1 MLLGIE
7 AEHYLGSENPLTVS
21 EPVLK
26 ALSTLL
32 SIVSIILGK
41 EVVQQEQVFL
51 LYIVYVKSQHWCNN
65 LSVRLGSVRARCR
78 SSLYYRNL
86 LNDGQSHTL
95 P

>member
-41 EVVQQEQVFL
+41 EVVEQEQVFL
-51 LYIVYVKSQHWCNN
+51 LYIVYV
-65 LSVRLGSVRARCR
+65 
-78 SSLYYRNL
+78 
-86 LNDGQSHTL
+86 
-95 P
+95 